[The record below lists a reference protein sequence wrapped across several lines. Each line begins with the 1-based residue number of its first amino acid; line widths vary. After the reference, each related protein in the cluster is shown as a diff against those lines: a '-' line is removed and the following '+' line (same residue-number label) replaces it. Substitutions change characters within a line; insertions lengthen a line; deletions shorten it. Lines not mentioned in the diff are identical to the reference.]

1 MSAQSPADTPSRLVG
16 GTEYSW
22 CRAVPG
28 GTGIT
33 VLALLFSKPPNLSHL
48 QSCLHKLQNSHP
60 ILRSKLR
67 FNPSTKCFSISTP
80 SGSPTLQIQTSD
92 LPQSFHLTIEH
103 EMNTNPWQNNN
114 DLETENETETETDV
128 MFASCYSLPEEKRWA
143 VVLRLHTAVCDRAA
157 AAFLLREL
165 LGLLCELDGGF
176 ESGIMEE
183 SELGL
188 AIEECI
194 PAGKGNKPFWAR
206 GVDMIGYSVN
216 SFRFSNLGIKE
227 IGIPDSTRFVR
238 LKIGSEDTDRIL
250 SGCKLKGIKLF
261 ALLAAAGFMAAH
273 ASKNFPD
280 EKWEKY
286 SLATLI
292 DCRSHL
298 DPVLSDHHIGFYHS
312 VIINSH
318 DVKGGEDLWDLAQRI
333 YTSLTNAKNNNKHFT
348 DMADLN
354 FLMCKAIENPSL
366 TPSSS
371 LRTSLISVFEDP
383 LIENTNQIH
392 KEVGLL
398 DCIGCSSVRSVGP
411 SLAIFDTIRDAELDC
426 ACVYPSPTHSRE
438 QMQDLVDHM
447 KKIILHGSSVPQ

>member
-1 MSAQSPADTPSRLVG
+1 MSAQSPANTTSRPVG

-33 VLALLFSKPPNLSHL
+33 VLSLLFFKQPNLPHL
-48 QSCLHKLQNSHP
+48 QSCIHKLQTSHP

-67 FNPSTKCFSISTP
+67 FNPSTNTFSIFTP
-80 SGSPTLQIQTSD
+80 SGVPTLQIHTSD
-92 LPQSFHLTIEH
+92 LPQSFYLAIEH
-103 EMNTNPWQNNN
+103 EMNTNPWVNFNHTNQ
-114 DLETENETETETDV
+114 EIEIDV
-128 MFASCYSLPEEKRWA
+128 MFASCYSLPEQQWA
-143 VVLRLHTAVCDRAA
+143 VVLRLHTAVCDRATA
-157 AAFLLREL
+157 ASLLREL
-165 LGLLCELDGGF
+165 LWLFCDGELGVDREIGA
-176 ESGIMEE
+176 EE
-183 SELGL
+183 GLGL
-188 AIEECI
+188 AIEDCI
-194 PAGKGNKPFWAR
+194 PAGKANKPFWLR
-206 GVDMIGYSVN
+206 GADMIGYSVN
-216 SFRFSNLGIKE
+216 SFRFSNLGFKE
-227 IGIPDSTRFVR
+227 IGLPDSTRFVR

-250 SGCKLKGIKLF
+250 SGCKSKGIKLF
-261 ALLAAAGFMAAH
+261 GLLAAAGFIAAH
-273 ASKNFPD
+273 ASKNIPD

-292 DCRSHL
+292 DCRSLL

-318 DVKGGEDLWDLAQRI
+318 DVKGGEDIWDLAQRI
-333 YTSLTNAKNNNKHFT
+333 YTSFTNAKNNNKHFT

-383 LIENTNQIH
+383 LTDNSNQMR
-392 KEVGLL
+392 KEIGLL
-398 DCIGCSSVRSVGP
+398 DCIGCSSVSSVGP
-411 SLAIFDTIRDAELDC
+411 SLAIFDTIRDGELNC

-438 QMQDLVDHM
+438 QMQDYVDHM
-447 KKIILHGSSVPQ
+447 KKILLDGCNVP